1 MALGCIM
8 AWGECA
14 PGLGM
19 KSTWC
24 NNGWSGE
31 RVEPRQIAR
40 AARETGERERDCAH
54 SAELL
59 SAAFDS
65 QKPHHGTFI
74 TRIKRLFLD
83 FLLSLCF
90 YIMWSIKFLF
100 STNQIQESCLRSL
113 YQFLSSSSRTLPAAR
128 WCACCVQNLS
138 PSRRHPP
145 ASPPARASSTP

>member
-1 MALGCIM
+1 MRA
-8 AWGECA
+8 
-14 PGLGM
+14 GLGL

-40 AARETGERERDCAH
+40 AARKREIAPR

-100 STNQIQESCLRSL
+100 STNQIQESCLHALSL
-113 YQFLSSSSRTLPAAR
+113 YQFLSSSSRTLPGVPAVCKISSLPLAAIS
-128 WCACCVQNLS
+128 A
-138 PSRRHPP
+138 RR
-145 ASPPARASSTP
+145 PPARASSTP